1 MNSATWNSF
10 GKKFLRCAL
19 FLIMCICGRAGMC
32 TGVQVPEDARGIRS
46 AWNWSYRRW
55 ELGLD
60 GLKAFVRRVRAIN
73 C

>member
-1 MNSATWNSF
+1 MY
-10 GKKFLRCAL
+10 
-19 FLIMCICGRAGMC
+19 ICGRAGMC
-32 TGVQVPEDARGIRS
+32 TRVQVPEDARGIRS

-60 GLKAFVRRVRAIN
+60 GLKAFVRRVCAIN